1 MQENGQLPLA
11 SSRGWVKIAVCIC
24 ALAVSLTFSF
34 VQSVRAPL
42 GYDEAYTYLYFGT
55 LPIGEIWRD
64 YHVPN
69 NHILHSV
76 LVHFTTQL
84 FGIAPFAIRLPALFG
99 CALFFFALT
108 RVGRH
113 LLSPTR
119 ATWVLLVA
127 LTPGII
133 ELNGSARGY
142 SLGCGLSYAALALL
156 MGLVT
161 YDIRGR
167 PGGKRR
173 ACRESPDEK
182 QCDGLRAFEQEPD
195 GTPGD
200 GMQDVGSPVVDG
212 MQDVGGPV
220 VDGVRERPPHAL
232 ARLAGAGVL
241 LGLAIGSVPTFA
253 ILAVGILF
261 AFFLLVLRRN
271 GPARTLRALAHT
283 AFLAVCIAL
292 VVAVFYW
299 HVRPDPETGAGYR
312 SLEWSLRHVGSAV
325 YDMPRL
331 GRPQA
336 WAVAT
341 SVILLAG
348 WSLARAWRK
357 GDRAAMLLLAAFLFS
372 IATLAVAGAAM
383 SRWPEPRTVIFL
395 YPLLLLGL
403 LYAPLGLLGNRHV
416 ATGVSAI
423 LVGLALLVAVSSVDL
438 SLHRRSRT
446 AQGIPDALA
455 TIDASSTGQRQA
467 VVSITLLHA
476 PPVRYA
482 LMRRPRP
489 YLTFEVRNRHGRWD
503 DIGPRRTADFAIVQ
517 TSVKRGDWR
526 WTGEILSENRRFG
539 LAVWRRTD
547 YKE

>member
-1 MQENGQLPLA
+1 MQENEQLHLA
-11 SSRGWVKIAVCIC
+11 TSRGWVKIAVCIC

-42 GYDEAYTYLYFGT
+42 GYDEAYTYLYFGA

-84 FGIAPFAIRLPALFG
+84 FGIAPFAIRLPALIG
-99 CALFFFALT
+99 GALFLYALT

-113 LLSPTR
+113 LLPPTR

-142 SLGCGLSYAALALL
+142 SLGCGLSFAALALL

-161 YDIRGR
+161 GRVRGR
-167 PGGKRR
+167 RGGTRG
-173 ACRESPDEK
+173 ASIESPDEE
-182 QCDGLRAFEQEPD
+182 QRDALNASLQEPGGTSGDGLQNVD
-195 GTPGD
+195 GPI
-200 GMQDVGSPVVDG
+200 VDG
-212 MQDVGGPV
+212 MRDVGGPV
-220 VDGVRERPPHAL
+220 VDEVQERPPHAV

-253 ILAVGILF
+253 ILAVGILL
-261 AFFLLVLRRN
+261 AFFLLARRRT
-271 GPARTLRALAHT
+271 GQTRTLQALAHT
-283 AFLAVCIAL
+283 AILAVCIAL

-299 HVRPDPETGAGYR
+299 HVRPDPVKGAGYR

-336 WAVAT
+336 WAVAA
-341 SVILLAG
+341 SVILLAA

-357 GDRAAMLLLAAFLFS
+357 GDRAAMLLLAALLFS
-372 IATLAVAGAAM
+372 IATLAVAGAVM

-395 YPLLLLGL
+395 YPLVLLGL
-403 LYAPLGLLGNRHV
+403 LYAPLGLLGNRTI
-416 ATGVSAI
+416 ATGVSATLI
-423 LVGLALLVAVSSVDL
+423 GLALLVAVSSVDL

-455 TIDASSTGQRQA
+455 TIDANSTGQRPT

-476 PPVRYA
+476 PSVRYA

-489 YLTFEVRNRHGRWD
+489 YLTFVVRNRHGRWD
-503 DIGPRRTADFAIVQ
+503 DIGPRDTADFAIVQ

-526 WTGEILSENRRFG
+526 WEGEILSENQPCG
-539 LAVWRRTD
+539 LAVWRSSD
-547 YKE
+547 YEQ